1 MTDELKKAIENH
13 KKMWTYIKEQEEDCG
28 YVPTF
33 DNRLDNRYALKSNY
47 IHISNIKDEPYNN
60 CFLCDYAKNMKIW
73 SKSGGH
79 MCEYCPC
86 LWGSETKLQGHGF
99 YCESYEK
106 GCVTWGCSPAEDIIN
121 LPIKPELL

>member
-1 MTDELKKAIENH
+1 MTYELKKTIENH
-13 KKMWTYIKEQEEDCG
+13 KKMWTYIKEQEEGCG
-28 YVPTF
+28 YVPNSDT
-33 DNRLDNRYALKSNY
+33 RYALKSNY
-47 IHISNIKDEPYNN
+47 IYTNNIEDEPNNN
-60 CFLCDYAKNMKIW
+60 CFLCDYAKNMKIR
-73 SKSGGH
+73 SKSGRQ

-106 GCVTWGCSPAEDIIN
+106 GCVTWGCSPAEAIIN